1 MRSPPTTLARTAGR
15 MSSAHLARKRESNG
29 TSQVITVILRGRHF
43 SNDRLNFKHALVAAD
58 GPQKGIFAAARRI
71 PLGKASVPLRQAGRR
86 PTAHELGHGLDRRF
100 VERKTDRRSG
110 KLLAIAHENA
120 ALADQ
125 PDRRD

>member
-58 GPQKGIFAAARRI
+58 GPQKGIFAATRGI
-71 PLGKASVPLRQAGRR
+71 PLGKLQFPCARPGAAQR
-86 PTAHELGHGLDRRF
+86 PTSSAT
-100 VERKTDRRSG
+100 VSTAVSSSERPTG
-110 KLLAIAHENA
+110 GPA
-120 ALADQ
+120 
-125 PDRRD
+125 